1 MQFLRRRKSCKV
13 WKFWFEIFYFKV
25 LFINFLDYVYNS
37 TFFSHHICQIIP
49 KLFHRR
55 IEFRIEPKYMLRV
68 LSNYDIL
75 QIWITYYI
83 HEYIYTTNFV
93 YKKKCSLFILPWI
106 IMKKNNSRKT
116 ILIHLVFNKI
126 QNKMFLFL
134 LFLIWILNFFYSTS
148 EWEERSY
155 SKQDQSHRKNGQSI
169 FCP

>member
-1 MQFLRRRKSCKV
+1 MKKLLKIKYINERFICMFFILYKTKYYTLFLQFLKLHHHHICTFFPCICMHFLRRRNSCKV

-93 YKKKCSLFILPWI
+93 YKKKCSL
-106 IMKKNNSRKT
+106 
-116 ILIHLVFNKI
+116 
-126 QNKMFLFL
+126 LF
-134 LFLIWILNFFYSTS
+134 YP
-148 EWEERSY
+148 E
-155 SKQDQSHRKNGQSI
+155 
-169 FCP
+169 